1 MTAAPYIYKLSL
13 WGKVAKGQVALVSA
27 RWLVQLYKD
36 KGILPCRQELP
47 PGAIMRLPTKPEE
60 ECIVSQSGP

>member
-47 PGAIMRLPTKPEE
+47 PEALARLPTKPEE
-60 ECIVSQSGP
+60 ECIVSLSYP